1 MDNTKVWVAE
11 DAECRRASQ
20 YYVDLLVDNFT
31 EISEGNT
38 EDTDTEDIYEML
50 LYGLKF
56 LARTYRR

>member
-31 EISEGNT
+31 ETNEGIA
-38 EDTDTEDIYEML
+38 EDTSVEDIYEML

-56 LARTYRR
+56 FARSYHR